1 MKFVNGKEKLFLKC
15 QDGIVELR
23 FLDIIYVHAED
34 KKIVIHTK
42 SGRLESSQKLENLE
56 KKLDEELFYRCHKNY
71 IINYKY
77 AFALRTG
84 NIMLMR
90 LEAVPYDKNKR
101 KGFLKGL
108 AKYMGNVVFA
118 EDM

>member
-1 MKFVNGKEKLFLKC
+1 MRGENS
-15 QDGIVELR
+15 
-23 FLDIIYVHAED
+23 YTY
-34 KKIVIHTK
+34 KKWETRKQPEVGK
-42 SGRLESSQKLENLE
+42 SGE
-56 KKLDEELFYRCHKNY
+56 KVRWGACYRCHKNY

-108 AKYMGNVVFA
+108 AKYMGNVAFV